1 MKKDKN
7 LLPWL
12 FVSLTLLIAIAA
24 SIFLPKSFG
33 GAFSLNGID
42 FTLDKVVL
50 YYVPVAATLLM
61 MAGGPWPFND
71 DAPKYK
77 SWQLVAVLAVT
88 AGQIAMIIF
97 GMR

>member
-12 FVSLTLLIAIAA
+12 FVPLTLLVAVAA

-33 GAFSLNGID
+33 GDFSLNGID
-42 FTLDKVVL
+42 FTLNKVIL
-50 YYVPVAATLLM
+50 YYFPVASTLLM
-61 MAGGPWPFND
+61 MAGGPWPFD
-71 DAPKYK
+71 DNAPKYK
-77 SWQLVAVLAVT
+77 SWQLAAVLAVT
-88 AGQIAMIIF
+88 AGQAAMIML